1 MRIIAKKKL
10 KDFWDKHPESKITLQ
25 DWYAEAEIARWNT
38 PQCIKNRY
46 RTASFL
52 TGNRVVFNIGGNKF
66 RLIVKVNYAYR
77 IIYLR
82 FIGTHSDYDHINPE
96 TI

>member
-10 KDFWDKHPESKITLQ
+10 KDFWDKYPESKITLQ
-25 DWYAEAEIARWNT
+25 DWHAEAEISTWNT
-38 PQCIKNRY
+38 PQCVKNRY

-52 TGNRVVFNIGGNKF
+52 IGNRVVFNVGGNKF
-66 RLIVKVNYAYR
+66 RLVVKINYAYR

-82 FIGTHSDYDHINPE
+82 FIGTHGDYDHINPE